1 MGDMGDSSVRIKGEE
16 MLIFWKIWR
25 ALFSCY
31 LRLEIRPSFK
41 FISRW
46 LFLEKFFLNLTNE
59 EFVCLLSFFWSVC
72 IMAKKLFSKMHIK
85 THRRLH

>member
-1 MGDMGDSSVRIKGEE
+1 MGDMGDSRVRIKGEE

-31 LRLEIRPSFK
+31 LRLEICPSFK

-46 LFLEKFFLNLTNE
+46 LFLEKFF
-59 EFVCLLSFFWSVC
+59 
-72 IMAKKLFSKMHIK
+72 
-85 THRRLH
+85 